1 MTVTITEAQVVVLQ
15 VPVYRTKYVVVVAGE
30 TITLFPAPSNV
41 PPQEPLYHCVVAPV
55 PAVPPTNVKVVE
67 SPLQIVVV
75 PDMLVGATE
84 GVFTIIELDAQIVV
98 LHVPLYLT

>member
-1 MTVTITEAQVVVLQ
+1 M
-15 VPVYRTKYVVVVAGE
+15 VVAGE
-30 TITLFPAPSNV
+30 TLTLFPVPNNI
-41 PPQEPLYHCVVAPV
+41 PPQEPLNHCAVAPV
-55 PAVPPTNVKVVE
+55 PAVPPDNVKVVE